1 MNKAIK
7 RVVKDIKEINKNPIE
22 NVYYEPDEDNVM
34 RGYVM
39 ICGVKDTPYCY
50 GNYFF
55 TFNFTDKYP
64 FEPPKVKFETGDG
77 VVRMNPNLYR
87 NGKVC
92 LSILNTWSGEKWSSC
107 QSISTIC
114 LNLQLVLNENP
125 YLNEPGINKV
135 THHYDIQ
142 HYNDIIHYK
151 NIKLTIYNYLSIENI
166 PKNFKQFYEIIVERF
181 MKNYENIVN
190 EFKNKKCILR
200 HNSLYSMNSM
210 SLNYPKLLLMI
221 NDKYNEIKK
230 IEK

>member
-64 FEPPKVKFETGDG
+64 FEPPKVKLKQVMEQLDE
-77 VVRMNPNLYR
+77 PNLYR

-92 LSILNTWSGEKWSSC
+92 LSILNTWSGEKMVIVSK
-107 QSISTIC
+107 
-114 LNLQLVLNENP
+114 
-125 YLNEPGINKV
+125 YF
-135 THHYDIQ
+135 Y
-142 HYNDIIHYK
+142 
-151 NIKLTIYNYLSIENI
+151 YLS
-166 PKNFKQFYEIIVERF
+166 
-181 MKNYENIVN
+181 
-190 EFKNKKCILR
+190 
-200 HNSLYSMNSM
+200 
-210 SLNYPKLLLMI
+210 KL
-221 NDKYNEIKK
+221 
-230 IEK
+230 